1 MFRKN
6 VEIKEEGI
14 FMKKQWLSD
23 KWWVSYLN
31 FLDEVRS
38 NLKLPQNVVIH
49 DITLRDGEQ
58 QAGLVFNKEDKIEI
72 ARMLDEVGVH
82 RIEAGMPAVSKE
94 DKDAVKTIARE
105 GLNAKIFCFARCMK
119 RDVDLALEC
128 DVEGVEMEIPSS
140 EHIIKDAYN
149 WPLEKA
155 IDLSV
160 EATQYAADH
169 GLHVAFFTIDGTRAN
184 LDWWFK
190 LINNVATEGHMDSI
204 VLVDTFGVCTP
215 EAIRYFT
222 KKVREK
228 INKPI
233 EAHFHN
239 DFGLATANTLAAVC
253 EGAEIIHTTVNG
265 IGERMGNADLA
276 ESALALEALYGI
288 KLGLKYDK
296 LYDLSKLVEERSGIK
311 MPPHK
316 PVVGDGAFKVESGI
330 VAGWWLRLKEINKPL
345 VTYPYTW
352 DLVGQKGVEVVLG
365 KKSGRDSITNKLKS
379 LGLEFSVEE
388 TDKILGQ
395 VKEESIKRKSSISD
409 EIFREILKNMKLLR

>member
-1 MFRKN
+1 M
-6 VEIKEEGI
+6 
-14 FMKKQWLSD
+14 MTPMWLSD

-31 FLDEVRS
+31 YVDEVRKS
-38 NLKLPQNVVIH
+38 LKLPEKVIIH

-58 QAGLVFNKEDKIEI
+58 QAGLVFNKEDKVKI
-72 ARMLDEVGVH
+72 ARMLDEVGVQ
-82 RIEAGMPAVSKE
+82 RIEAGMPAVSRE
-94 DKDAVKTIARE
+94 DKEAVKAIAHE
-105 GLNAKIFCFARCMK
+105 GLEAKVFCFARCMK

-128 DVEGVEMEIPSS
+128 DVDGVEMEIPSS
-140 EHIIKDAYN
+140 EHIIKYAYG

-160 EATQYAADH
+160 EATRYAADH
-169 GLHVAFFTIDGTRAN
+169 GLHVAFFTIDSTRAD

-190 LINNVATEGHMDSI
+190 IINNVATEGHMDSL

-222 KKVREK
+222 RKARER
-228 INKPI
+228 IDKPI

-253 EGAEIIHTTVNG
+253 EGAEIVHTTVNG

-276 ESALALEALYGI
+276 EVALSLEVLYGV
-288 KLGLKYDK
+288 KLGLEYNK
-296 LYDLSKLVEERSGIK
+296 LYELSKLVEKLSGVK

-330 VAGWWLRLKEINKPL
+330 VASWWLRLKEIDKPL
-345 VTYPYTW
+345 VMYPYKW

-365 KKSGRDSITNKLKS
+365 KKSGRDSIINELKKFGIDPS
-379 LGLEFSVEE
+379 TV
-388 TDKILGQ
+388 DVNKILEM
-395 VKEESIKRKSSISD
+395 VKEESIKRKSPISD
-409 EIFREILKNMKLLR
+409 EVFKEILDKYTHAYGET

>member
-1 MFRKN
+1 MGKN
-6 VEIKEEGI
+6 
-14 FMKKQWLSD
+14 WLTD

-38 NLKLPQNVVIH
+38 NFKIPEKVIIH

-58 QAGLVFNKEDKIEI
+58 QAGLVFNKEDKIKI

-82 RIEAGMPAVSKE
+82 RIEAGMPAVSTE
-94 DKDAVKTIARE
+94 DKEAVKAVAHE
-105 GLNAKIFCFARCMK
+105 GLNAKVFCFARCMK

-128 DVEGVEMEIPSS
+128 DVDGVEMEIPSS
-140 EHIIKDAYN
+140 EHIIKYAYG
-149 WPLEKA
+149 WSLEKA
-155 IDLSV
+155 IDLSI
-160 EATQYAADH
+160 EATRYAADH
-169 GLHVAFFTIDGTRAN
+169 GLYVAFFTIDATRAD

-190 LINNVATEGHMDSI
+190 IINNVATKGHMDSL

-222 KKVREK
+222 RRAKEQ

-253 EGAEIIHTTVNG
+253 EGAEIVHTTVNG

-276 ESALALEALYGI
+276 EVALALEALYGI
-288 KLGLKYDK
+288 ELGLKYDK
-296 LYDLSKLVEERSGIK
+296 LYELSKLVEKLSGVQ

-316 PVVGDGAFKVESGI
+316 PVVGDGAFRVESGI
-330 VAGWWLRLKEINKPL
+330 IAGWWARLEELNKPL
-345 VTYPYTW
+345 IMFPYTW
-352 DLVGQKGVEVVLG
+352 DLVGQKGVEMLLG
-365 KKSGRDSITNKLKS
+365 KKSGRDSIIRKLKEMGQDPS
-379 LGLEFSVEE
+379 KVDV
-388 TDKILGQ
+388 DKILEE
-395 VKEESIKRKSSISD
+395 VKEESIKRKSSIPD
-409 EIFREILKNMKLLR
+409 EVFKEIINKHKTLN

>member
-1 MFRKN
+1 M
-6 VEIKEEGI
+6 
-14 FMKKQWLSD
+14 MTPMWLSD

-31 FLDEVRS
+31 YVDEVRKS
-38 NLKLPQNVVIH
+38 LKLPEKVIIH

-58 QAGLVFNKEDKIEI
+58 QAGLVFNKEDKVKI
-72 ARMLDEVGVH
+72 ARMLDEVGVQ
-82 RIEAGMPAVSKE
+82 RIEAGMPAVSRE
-94 DKDAVKTIARE
+94 DKEAVKAIAHE
-105 GLNAKIFCFARCMK
+105 GLEAKVFCFARCMK

-128 DVEGVEMEIPSS
+128 DVDGVEMEIPSS
-140 EHIIKDAYN
+140 EHIIKYAYG

-160 EATQYAADH
+160 EATRYAADH
-169 GLHVAFFTIDGTRAN
+169 GLHVAFFTIDSTRAD
-184 LDWWFK
+184 LEWWFK
-190 LINNVATEGHMDSI
+190 IINTVATEGHMDSL

-222 KKVREK
+222 RKARER
-228 INKPI
+228 IDKPI

-276 ESALALEALYGI
+276 EVALALEALYGVR
-288 KLGLKYDK
+288 LGLKYDK
-296 LYDLSKLVEERSGIK
+296 LYELSKLVEELSGVK

-330 VAGWWLRLKEINKPL
+330 IASWWLRLKEINKPL
-345 VTYPYTW
+345 VMYPYTW
-352 DLVGQKGVEVVLG
+352 DLVGQKGVEIVLG
-365 KKSGRDSITNKLKS
+365 KKSGRDSIIYKLKN
-379 LGLEFSVEE
+379 LGLELSTEE
-388 TDKILGQ
+388 ADKILER
-395 VKEESIKRKSSISD
+395 VKEESIKRKSSIPD
-409 EIFREILKNMKLLR
+409 EVFKEILNKCETD

>member
-1 MFRKN
+1 MGKN
-6 VEIKEEGI
+6 
-14 FMKKQWLSD
+14 WLTD

-38 NLKLPQNVVIH
+38 NFKIPEKVIIH

-58 QAGLVFNKEDKIEI
+58 QAGLVFNKEDKIKI

-82 RIEAGMPAVSKE
+82 RIEAGMPAVSTE
-94 DKDAVKTIARE
+94 DKETVKAVAHE
-105 GLNAKIFCFARCMK
+105 GLNAKVFCFARCMK

-128 DVEGVEMEIPSS
+128 DVDGVEMEIPSS
-140 EHIIKDAYN
+140 EHIIKYAYG
-149 WPLEKA
+149 WSLEKA
-155 IDLSV
+155 IDLSI
-160 EATQYAADH
+160 EATKYAADH
-169 GLHVAFFTIDGTRAN
+169 GLYVAFFTIDATRAN

-190 LINNVATEGHMDSI
+190 IINNVATKGHMDSL

-222 KKVREK
+222 RRAKEQ

-253 EGAEIIHTTVNG
+253 EGAEIVHTTVNG

-276 ESALALEALYGI
+276 EVALALEALYGI
-288 KLGLKYDK
+288 ELGLKYDK
-296 LYDLSKLVEERSGIK
+296 LYELSKLVEKLSGVQ

-316 PVVGDGAFKVESGI
+316 PVVGDGAFRVESGI
-330 VAGWWLRLKEINKPL
+330 IAGWWARLEELNKPL
-345 VTYPYTW
+345 IMFPYTW
-352 DLVGQKGVEVVLG
+352 DLVGQKGVEMLLG
-365 KKSGRDSITNKLKS
+365 KKSGRDSIIRKLKEMGQDPS
-379 LGLEFSVEE
+379 KVDV
-388 TDKILGQ
+388 DKILEE
-395 VKEESIKRKSSISD
+395 VKEESIKRKSPIPD
-409 EIFREILKNMKLLR
+409 EVFKEIINKRKTIN

>member
-1 MFRKN
+1 M
-6 VEIKEEGI
+6 G
-14 FMKKQWLSD
+14 KKWLTD

-31 FLDEVRS
+31 FLDEVRDG
-38 NLKLPQNVVIH
+38 LKNPERVLIH

-58 QAGLVFNKEDKIEI
+58 QAGLVFNKEDKIKI
-72 ARMLDEVGVH
+72 ARMLNEVGVH
-82 RIEAGMPAVSKE
+82 RIEAGMPAVSRE
-94 DKDAVKTIARE
+94 DKEAVKAIAHE
-105 GLNAKIFCFARCMK
+105 GLDAKVFCFARCMK

-128 DVEGVEMEIPSS
+128 DVDGVEMEIPSS
-140 EHIIKDAYN
+140 DHLIKYAYG

-160 EATQYAADH
+160 EATSYAAEH
-169 GLHVAFFTIDGTRAN
+169 GLHVAFFTIDATRAD

-190 LINNVATEGHMDSI
+190 IINKVATEGHMDSL
-204 VLVDTFGVCTP
+204 VLVDTFGVCAP

-222 KKVREK
+222 RKVRERFD
-228 INKPI
+228 KPL

-276 ESALALEALYGI
+276 EVALALEVLYGVR
-288 KLGLKYDK
+288 LGLEYDK
-296 LYDLSKLVEERSGIK
+296 LYGLSKLVEELSGVK

-330 VAGWWLRLKEINKPL
+330 IASWWLRLKEINKPL
-345 VTYPYTW
+345 VMYPYTW
-352 DLVGQKGVEVVLG
+352 DLVGQKGVEIILG
-365 KKSGRDSITNKLKS
+365 KKSGRDSVIYKLKN
-379 LGLEFSVEE
+379 LGLDLSTEE
-388 TDKILGQ
+388 ADRILEH
-395 VKEESIKRKSSISD
+395 VKEESTKRKSSIPD
-409 EIFREILKNMKLLR
+409 EVFKEILNKCETA